1 VFSSRRAP
9 LAAAAEIDDDDDDE
23 EEDDD
28 DEAGTEEVASLST
41 IQSLL
46 PELGSSGVIERW
58 TIGATC
64 LSVVSAKRNVT
75 DL

>member
-23 EEDDD
+23 EEED

>member
-1 VFSSRRAP
+1 MFSSRRAP

-23 EEDDD
+23 EEED